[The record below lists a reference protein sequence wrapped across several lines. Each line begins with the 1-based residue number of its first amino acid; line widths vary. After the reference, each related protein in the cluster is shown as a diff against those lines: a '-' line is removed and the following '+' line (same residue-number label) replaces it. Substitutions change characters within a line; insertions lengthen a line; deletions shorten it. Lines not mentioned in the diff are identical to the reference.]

1 MITTCYNCGAE
12 NDEDAEL
19 CGKCGRPLGDYGDLL
34 EKDLRAFSG
43 EERVIWDNGELQL
56 TTEAVLIGLKT
67 DFPDVI
73 PLDALYDATVE
84 ERCVVLKMKYG
95 DDRYCVLDKPE
106 ELAALIREQ
115 IFRPRYAHRRKDDYD
130 IPSD

>member
-1 MITTCYNCGAE
+1 MITTCYNCGTE

-67 DFPDVI
+67 DSPDVI

-84 ERCVVLKMKYG
+84 DRCVVLKMKYD

-106 ELAALIREQ
+106 ELAALIHEQ

-130 IPSD
+130 VPSD